1 MSPQVPLRGELFVT
15 VTANE
20 LAHVVV
26 ASVDVTLEAVGSAE
40 HFPALFVWTHFLHRF
55 LIDNK
60 GLRGNA
66 TTTFGLP
73 KLYGYGRLYFFCF
86 KAWANDTGSV

>member
-1 MSPQVPLRGELFVT
+1 VSPQVPLRAELFVT

-73 KLYGYGRLYFFCF
+73 KLLGYGSLHYFLLQSL
-86 KAWANDTGSV
+86 G